1 MEVNVLMIDDHK
13 LIIEGYKSILSF
25 NPHGYEIKTKQA
37 LCCESA
43 YELITTTTDRFDLV
57 TIDYTMP
64 AYPEKE
70 ETKEAKVEA
79 PYKSTKSVKKVE
91 ATEAARTKWN
101 PHGDKGGSN
110 RAGLKSKKMFKAGSG
125 TINEEVAKLR
135 KQNDEY
141 KKALVLFKDK
151 LNEVAVFNASLA
163 YSTRLFTEHSTTKQ
177 EKQIS

>member
-1 MEVNVLMIDDHK
+1 MRMRMRPKKSSTWIWVAVDGVVLYFTRKMWLDK
-13 LIIEGYKSILSF
+13 VKGMFK
-25 NPHGYEIKTKQA
+25 
-37 LCCESA
+37 
-43 YELITTTTDRFDLV
+43 
-57 TIDYTMP
+57 
-64 AYPEKE
+64 KE

-177 EKQIS
+177 EELIS